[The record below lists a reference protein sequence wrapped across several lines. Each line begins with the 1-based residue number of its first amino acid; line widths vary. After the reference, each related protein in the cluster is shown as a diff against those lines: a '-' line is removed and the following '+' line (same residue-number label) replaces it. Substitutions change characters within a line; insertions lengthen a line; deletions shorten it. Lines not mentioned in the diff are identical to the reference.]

1 MDSFPAFFLHFQLVL
16 CAMTWDLVLR
26 AEVAVMSPCPNLM
39 TLMCNL
45 LCLLQMSESD
55 SSVVQNQIAHNA
67 HRAFTYTLN
76 VEDAD
81 EAEE

>member
-1 MDSFPAFFLHFQLVL
+1 
-16 CAMTWDLVLR
+16 MTLDLVLR
-26 AEVAVMSPCPNLM
+26 AEVAAMSPCSNLM

-45 LCLLQMSESD
+45 LCLLQMSEFD
-55 SSVVQNQIAHNA
+55 ASVVQNQISHYV